1 MAAVL
6 AILLPIFGIVLAGFG
21 VARLRLLSP
30 VGTRRLGAFVYYVAI
45 PALLFRGTENG
56 LPAGGGGIVLAYFAA
71 ALALF
76 AVGMLLARRAFG
88 ADLREQ
94 AVLAINVCF
103 GNSVQMG
110 APVVLGAFGAPG
122 MRSLTLIIALHSLVL
137 LTVATIVIE
146 LGRGAG
152 AGLARTLRSA
162 AAAMVTNPIILAV
175 VIGFAWSSVGVAL
188 PGAVARLVDLAAAAA
203 TPCALFVLGASLSG
217 LRLGAGWREG
227 LVIVALKLLALPVLV
242 WFMARALAL
251 PPLDT
256 AVATVT
262 AAMPVGMNPFI
273 FARRYDVYVAQ
284 SASAVVLSNLLS
296 IVTLA
301 LILAL
306 FTG

>member
-6 AILLPIFGIVLAGFG
+6 AILLPVFGLVLAGFAA
-21 VARLRLLSP
+21 ARLRLLSP
-30 VGTRRLGAFVYYVAI
+30 AGTRRLGAFVYYIAI
-45 PALLFRGTENG
+45 PALLFRGTEHG
-56 LPAGGGGIVLAYFAA
+56 LPAGGGAIVLAYFGA

-76 AVGMLLARRAFG
+76 ALAMLLARRAFG

-110 APVVLGAFGAPG
+110 VPVILGAFGAQG
-122 MRSLTLIIALHSLVL
+122 MRSLTLIIALHALVL
-137 LTVATIVIE
+137 LTVATVVIE

-152 AGLARTLRSA
+152 GGLARTVRTA
-162 AAAMVTNPIILAV
+162 AAAMLTNPIILAV
-175 VIGFAWSSVGVAL
+175 IAGFAWSRLGAEL
-188 PGAVARLVDLAAAAA
+188 PGAAARLVDAAAAA
-203 TPCALFVLGASLSG
+203 ASPCALFVLGASLRG

-227 LVIVALKLLALPVLV
+227 LVIVALKLVALPVMV
-242 WFMARALAL
+242 WLMARALAL

-262 AAMPVGMNPFI
+262 AAMPVGMSPFI
-273 FARRYDVYVAQ
+273 FAQRYDVYVAQ

-296 IVTLA
+296 LVSLA
-301 LILAL
+301 VVLAL
-306 FTG
+306 FAR

>member
-1 MAAVL
+1 MTAVL
-6 AILLPIFGIVLAGFG
+6 AILLPVFGIVLVGFV

-30 VGTRRLGAFVYYVAI
+30 MGTRRVGAFVYYVVI

-56 LPAGGGGIVLAYFAA
+56 LPAGGGGIVAAYFAA

-110 APVVLGAFGAPG
+110 APVVLGAFGPPG

-152 AGLARTLRSA
+152 AGLARTLRTA
-162 AAAMVTNPIILAV
+162 AAAMLTNPIIVAV
-175 VIGFAWSSVGVAL
+175 VIGFAWTNVGVAL
-188 PGAVARLVDLAAAAA
+188 PGAVAWVVDLAAAAA
-203 TPCALFVLGASLSG
+203 APCALFVLGASLSG
-217 LRLGAGWREG
+217 MRLGAGWREG
-227 LVIVALKLLALPVLV
+227 FVIVALKLLALPVLV
-242 WFMARALAL
+242 WLMAKALAL
-251 PPLDT
+251 SPLDN

-273 FARRYDVYVAQ
+273 FAQRYDVYVAQ

-296 IVTLA
+296 VVTLA
-301 LILAL
+301 LVLTL